1 METNI
6 WFILTY
12 GSIRAPAD
20 WVQNY
25 KINMQKLYYIKGGTA
40 WYTDKRGARQRFIP
54 GMIYLFPYNF
64 EYRFENDRNDPLDHI
79 FFDFLSSPP
88 LIADS
93 PLIYEPREDHGLLTL
108 FRAFE
113 EFCFSTPDLEGR
125 RKRFK
130 LQDIMNAGR
139 GSVEEK
145 KRIVHRMLLAM
156 LDLLSY
162 NVELPFVDDRMVCE
176 TLDMIRENYTQPIKV
191 TDMAARSG
199 YEVNYFIKRFR
210 SIMNQT
216 PYAYLRA
223 YRIMNAYQLI
233 SSGET
238 LESAAAKSGYS
249 DGASLSHAMR
259 AFDTRRW

>member
-6 WFILTY
+6 WLVLTY
-12 GSIRAPAD
+12 GSSRAPAS

-25 KINMQKLYYIKGGTA
+25 PVNMQKLYYIKGGKA
-40 WYTDKRGARQRFIP
+40 WYTDKKGERKRFIP

-64 EYRFENDRNDPLDHI
+64 EYHFENDRDDPLDHI

-93 PLIYEPREDHGLLTL
+93 PLIYEPMEGQGLLTL

-113 EFCFSTPDLEGR
+113 EFFLSVKDFGGNI
-125 RKRFK
+125 KRFK
-130 LQDIMNAGR
+130 LPEVMNARR
-139 GSVEEK
+139 GSVEER
-145 KRIVHRMLLAM
+145 KRIVHRMLHAI

-162 NVELPFVDDRMVCE
+162 NIELPFVDDRMVCE
-176 TLDMIRENYTQPIKV
+176 TLDMIRENYTQPIRV

-233 SSGET
+233 SAGET
-238 LESAAAKSGYS
+238 LESAAVKSGYS

-259 AFDTRRW
+259 AFDTRKG